1 MGVRKDMMEKVLEN
15 MSRLKGV
22 HHSCIYHET
31 HGIFSTFPEE
41 KGDILATARRVEQV
55 FSSLQ
60 VLEKA
65 HDEIYFSLEDKY
77 LAAYLMY
84 DSHIALLLTDKKI
97 NFSLVHMGIRAASA
111 KIRAYLSLNA
121 NKNTKF
127 TTNLV
132 AESGDPILDHIF
144 EQILTELINY
154 FGPAAKFVLEDA
166 VIQWETKYLKSY
178 DNIPELS
185 DILVEQFDTV
195 IEKRAFRQFVNKLL
209 KELLKKEKRKFN
221 L

>member
-1 MGVRKDMMEKVLEN
+1 MIEKVLEN

-31 HGIFSTFPEE
+31 NGLFSTFPEG
-41 KGDILATARRVEQV
+41 KGDILATARRVEEI

-60 VLEKA
+60 AIDKA
-65 HDEIYFSLEDKY
+65 HDEIYFSIEDKY

-84 DSHIALLLTDKKI
+84 DFHIALLLTDKKI

-121 NKNTKF
+121 NKQSKAKVKSAFWET
-127 TTNLV
+127 
-132 AESGDPILDHIF
+132 GDPTLDHVF

-195 IEKRAFRQFVNKLL
+195 VEKRAFKQFIKQLL
-209 KELLKKEKRKFN
+209 QEVLKKEKRKFN

>member
-1 MGVRKDMMEKVLEN
+1 MIEKVLEN
-15 MSRLKGV
+15 IDRLKGV
-22 HHSCIYHET
+22 HHSCIYHESN
-31 HGIFSTFPEE
+31 GIFSTFPED
-41 KGDILATARRVEQV
+41 KGDMLATAKKVEEV

-60 VLEKA
+60 TLDKA
-65 HDEIYFSLEDKY
+65 HDEIYFSVEDNY

-84 DSHIALLLTDKKI
+84 DFHIALLLTDKKI

-121 NKNTKF
+121 NKQSQTRIIKSVIGE
-127 TTNLV
+127 T
-132 AESGDPILDHIF
+132 GDQTLDHVF

-195 IEKRAFRQFVNKLL
+195 VEKRAFKQFINKLL
-209 KELLKKEKRKFN
+209 QELLKKEKRKFN

>member
-1 MGVRKDMMEKVLEN
+1 MEQVLEN
-15 MSRLKGV
+15 MNRLKGV
-22 HHSCIYHET
+22 HHSCIYHEAN
-31 HGIFSTFPEE
+31 GLFSTFPE
-41 KGDILATARRVEQV
+41 GQSDILATAQRVEQV

-60 VLEKA
+60 AIDKA
-65 HDEIYFSLEDKY
+65 HDEIYFSVEDKY

-84 DSHIALLLTDKKI
+84 DFHIALLLTDKKV
-97 NFSLVHMGIRAASA
+97 NFSLIQMGIRSASA
-111 KIRAYLSLNA
+111 KLRAYLSLST
-121 NKNTKF
+121 NKSSM
-127 TTNLV
+127 TNMASITEGV
-132 AESGDPILDHIF
+132 DDPELEHIF

-185 DILVEQFDTV
+185 DILVEQLDTV
-195 IEKRAFRQFVNKLL
+195 VEKRAFRQFVNKLL
-209 KELLKKEKRKFN
+209 QELLETEKRKFH

>member
-1 MGVRKDMMEKVLEN
+1 MLEKMMEKVLEN
-15 MSRLKGV
+15 MNRLKGV
-22 HHSCIYHET
+22 HHSCIYHESN
-31 HGIFSTFPEE
+31 GIFSTFPEA
-41 KGDILATARRVEQV
+41 KGDILSTARRVEQV

-60 VLEKA
+60 SIDKA
-65 HDEIYFSLEDKY
+65 HDEIYFSVEDKY

-97 NFSLVHMGIRAASA
+97 NFSLIHMGIRAASA
-111 KIRAYLSLNA
+111 KIRAHLSLNA
-121 NKNTKF
+121 NKQTHVEIKP
-127 TTNLV
+127 
-132 AESGDPILDHIF
+132 AIEDSGDPTLDYAF

-185 DILVEQFDTV
+185 EILAEQFDTV
-195 IEKRAFRQFVNKLL
+195 IEKRTFKQFINKLL